1 MSFSF
6 GVFSGGD
13 DPTGEATSE
22 PEFIGMNSQIVSDL
36 ITKAG
41 LIPNVVAT
49 PNNVLEEYKCI
60 QAVIYERILALQKA
74 VDYQLRY
81 DPQSREVYYEPR
93 GYIDNSK
100 TLTVGTEIIGIPEW
114 TETTDGM
121 INNLRIDGA
130 TTETQITE
138 SGQIGVTEGY
148 TVDAI
153 QLTKTPNIVELYM
166 DASATPTTQKIG
178 GSKDSSTDNFYWIDR
193 EMKRIMP
200 KPGTTFT
207 TNHYAKINYSWSA
220 PAPVQ
225 DFRQDSIDKYG
236 EFQEVFTFNDIS
248 SVADAE
254 TRMENVLDKRS
265 KPFLTGKII
274 VREDENIQVGE
285 IVTIVDNLSVEQVNQ
300 RFVITKITRK
310 YPSGFM
316 EIEVGDKEW
325 KLEDDIVEIEN
336 RVKRLEEQ
344 FIRNQDIL
352 LQLMRLQ
359 DNNLENAKTP
369 EERYI
374 KINKNTIDGN
384 NCFILGHPTYGVLGT
399 SRLGDEDITRDIES
413 YMSNYGHYIE
423 DFRDEDFK
431 DDESTVW
438 ATEIFPPDYMVSKKI
453 TLNEKTIESC
463 NVVMDNTGDWTLYLD
478 NGNGWE
484 EWTGN
489 PHTFTSSGDYIRW
502 KYIVDTVGSYL
513 NKLEIIY

>member
-1 MSFSF
+1 ML
-6 GVFSGGD
+6 
-13 DPTGEATSE
+13 TE

-41 LIPNVVAT
+41 LTPEVVAT
-49 PNNVLEEYKCI
+49 PDNVLEEYKCI
-60 QAVIYERILALQKA
+60 QAVIYERIMALLKA

-81 DPQSREVYYEPR
+81 DPATRKLHYEPR

-100 TLTVGTEIIGIPEW
+100 TLTTGTEIIGIPEW

-148 TVDAI
+148 TTEGI

-178 GSKDSSTDNFYWIDR
+178 GSKDASTNNFYWIDR

-207 TNHYAKINYSWSA
+207 ANHYAIINYSWSA

-225 DFRQDSIDKYG
+225 DFRQDSIDSYG
-236 EFQEVFTFNDIS
+236 EFQETFTFNDIS

-254 TRMENVLDKRS
+254 TRMENILDKRS
-265 KPFLTGKII
+265 TPFLTGKLLL
-274 VREDENIQVGE
+274 RENEDVQVGE
-285 IVTIVDNLSVEQVNQ
+285 LVTVVDNLSVDTVNQ
-300 RFVITKITRK
+300 KFVITKITKK
-310 YPSGFM
+310 YPSGTM
-316 EIEVGDKEW
+316 EIVVGDKEW
-325 KLEDDIVEIEN
+325 KLEDDIIEIEN

-352 LQLMRLQ
+352 LQLIRLQ
-359 DNNLENAKTP
+359 DNNEENAKLP

-374 KINKNTIDGN
+374 KINKNTIDGT
-384 NCFILGHPTYGVLGT
+384 NCFILGHPTFGVLGT
-399 SRLGDEDITRDIES
+399 SQLGDEDITYDVNTYVSS
-413 YMSNYGHYIE
+413 YGDYIE

-431 DDESTVW
+431 DDTSDAWTGTLTDTQQAISTN
-438 ATEIFPPDYMVSKKI
+438 I
-453 TLNEKTIESC
+453 TLNEKTISSC
-463 NVVMDNTGDWTLYLD
+463 TLTVDDTGSITYYLD
-478 NGNGWE
+478 NGSGWE
-484 EWTGN
+484 EWTEN

-502 KYIVDTVGSYL
+502 KAVSSGTSTIT
-513 NKLEIIY
+513 KLEITY

>member
-22 PEFIGMNSQIVSDL
+22 PEFIGMNSQIVGDL

-49 PNNVLEEYKCI
+49 PNNVLEEFKCI

-153 QLTKTPNIVELYM
+153 QLTKNTKHSRTLYGCECYN
-166 DASATPTTQKIG
+166 QHKKIG

-207 TNHYAKINYSWSA
+207 PNQTIMLKINYSWSA

-265 KPFLTGKII
+265 KPFLTGKIR

-325 KLEDDIVEIEN
+325 KL
-336 RVKRLEEQ
+336 KM
-344 FIRNQDIL
+344 IL
-352 LQLMRLQ
+352 
-359 DNNLENAKTP
+359 
-369 EERYI
+369 
-374 KINKNTIDGN
+374 
-384 NCFILGHPTYGVLGT
+384 
-399 SRLGDEDITRDIES
+399 
-413 YMSNYGHYIE
+413 
-423 DFRDEDFK
+423 
-431 DDESTVW
+431 
-438 ATEIFPPDYMVSKKI
+438 
-453 TLNEKTIESC
+453 
-463 NVVMDNTGDWTLYLD
+463 
-478 NGNGWE
+478 
-484 EWTGN
+484 
-489 PHTFTSSGDYIRW
+489 
-502 KYIVDTVGSYL
+502 
-513 NKLEIIY
+513 